1 LEPLGLGFV
10 GVEVSGVGTELS
22 RVSVNGLAA
31 VGSRELIGLE
41 SQQSGEW
48 AALEGVEVG

>member
-1 LEPLGLGFV
+1 
-10 GVEVSGVGTELS
+10 VSGVSTKLS

-31 VGSRELIGLE
+31 VGSELIGLE
-41 SQQSGEW
+41 SEQSGEW